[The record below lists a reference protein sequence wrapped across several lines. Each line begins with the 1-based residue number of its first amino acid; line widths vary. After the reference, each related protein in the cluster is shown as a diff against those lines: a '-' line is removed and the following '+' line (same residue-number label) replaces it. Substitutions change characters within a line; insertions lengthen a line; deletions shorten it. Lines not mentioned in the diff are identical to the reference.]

1 MDESLKN
8 DLRKSKGEEEKI
20 NNKIKT
26 IDGKIEE
33 GKKCEKMILYL
44 NILKSISFKRFN
56 LRFY

>member
-33 GKKCEKMILYL
+33 GKKFEKLIL
-44 NILKSISFKRFN
+44 
-56 LRFY
+56 